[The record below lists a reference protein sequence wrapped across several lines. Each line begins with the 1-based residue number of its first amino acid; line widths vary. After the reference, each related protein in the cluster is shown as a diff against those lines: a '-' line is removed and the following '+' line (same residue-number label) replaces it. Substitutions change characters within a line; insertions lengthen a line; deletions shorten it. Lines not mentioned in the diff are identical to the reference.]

1 MLFIFYAFNIF
12 LKVGNTLR
20 SNRVSDN
27 KNCIFIRLPKR
38 SVAYSA
44 TIVKKNFVDFLK
56 FL

>member
-1 MLFIFYAFNIF
+1 M
-12 LKVGNTLR
+12 R

-27 KNCIFIRLPKR
+27 KNCIFIKLPKR

-44 TIVKKNFVDFLK
+44 IVVKTVFVDFLK